1 MAGAGAAWS
10 RACWPERRLGPA
22 RALVTPLAAAV
33 AVAADVDVDGILA
46 GVDDAGDRCCSVVV
60 GAVVCCGCGTR
71 RSAHSPTA
79 RAR

>member
-10 RACWPERRLGPA
+10 RACWRERRLGPA
-22 RALVTPLAAAV
+22 RALVTPLAVAV
-33 AVAADVDVDGILA
+33 AVDADVDVDGILV

>member
-22 RALVTPLAAAV
+22 RALVTPPAVAAV
-33 AVAADVDVDGILA
+33 AVDADVDGILA
-46 GVDDAGDRCCSVVV
+46 GVDDVGDRCCSV
-60 GAVVCCGCGTR
+60 VVCCGCGTR

-79 RAR
+79 RAL